1 MFSHH
6 FQWLFLLPLFL
17 VPIKET
23 GKVIAVKDGDT
34 IEVMLNEKA
43 QRIRLGH
50 IDCPEKN
57 QPYGAKAKTF
67 TSAKCFGQTVT
78 VVHTR
83 QYDRNK
89 RLIAEIILSKGDTL
103 NRELVKAGLA
113 WHYKKYSADSTYG
126 LLEHNAILSKK
137 GLWAEKN
144 PIAPWLWRNR
154 NSRESG
160 VRSRE

>member
-1 MFSHH
+1 MSSQS
-6 FQWLFLLPLFL
+6 FQWLLLLPLFL
-17 VPIKET
+17 LPIKET

-34 IEVMLNEKA
+34 IDVLLNGKT

-57 QPYGAKAKTF
+57 QPFGAKAKSY

-78 VVHTR
+78 ILHTR

-89 RLIAEIILSKGDTL
+89 RLIAEIILTTGDTL

-113 WHYKKYSADSTYG
+113 WHYKQYSDDTTYNM
-126 LLEHNAILSKK
+126 LERSARFAKK
-137 GLWAEKN
+137 GLWSEKE
-144 PIAPWLWRNR
+144 PVAPWLWRKK
-154 NSRESG
+154 SVVS
-160 VRSRE
+160 S